1 MSADEFEIGDL
12 KVRRGER
19 GFTRLPVTSLLVGAE
34 LTIPLHVIHGA
45 KEGPVLG
52 LISGIHGPE
61 HFVIRIVREVILGLN
76 PEELAGTVLAIPV
89 ANPVA
94 FARAKRSTPEE
105 DIDFGDM
112 NRIFPGVRA
121 KPAFGGGE
129 SEPSDR
135 SLTEWMASTISEQ
148 FFPRLQYLIDFH
160 CHFSGCALIET
171 IVKTD
176 QSGKRDRESFEMNR
190 LFNLGVMHESGGMSS
205 TTATGYASKIGVTT
219 AVAEIGGGG
228 LSGVIQKKALKIG
241 IDGVLNVMR
250 YLKMIPGVLT
260 PPGKQLYG
268 TRQPHVRPTKAG
280 YLLSEYEPDSLF
292 ENSPLGVSVRE
303 GDLLGTVLNPY
314 TFEEVERLY
323 VPADGVL
330 YLCRTSGPVEAG
342 SHAYAVT
349 AYEGAHWID

>member
-160 CHFSGCALIET
+160 CHGGEGGLVMMLQTKDGEGEVAERSRAIT
-171 IVKTD
+171 
-176 QSGKRDRESFEMNR
+176 RY
-190 LFNLGVMHESGGMSS
+190 FNLGIINENESAGII
-205 TTATGYASKIGVTT
+205 TATSYANSLGVAT
-219 AVAEIGGGG
+219 AVAEIGGGV
-228 LSGVIQKKALKIG
+228 LPEQVQKKAVQLG
-241 IDGVLNVMR
+241 VDGVFNVLR
-250 YLKMIPGVLT
+250 YLKMMPGEPVE
-260 PPGKQLYG
+260 PD
-268 TRQPHVRPTKAG
+268 RQFSAHVRPHVRPTKAG
-280 YLLSEYEPDSLF
+280 YLITHCEPEDLFQGDSLGI
-292 ENSPLGVSVRE
+292 PVKK
-303 GDLLGTVLNPY
+303 GDVLAEVFDPY
-314 TFEEVERLY
+314 TFEVVEQL
-323 VPADGVL
+323 VSPVDGLV
-330 YLCRTSGPVEAG
+330 YMTRRSGPVEAG
-342 SHAYAVT
+342 
-349 AYEGAHWID
+349 AHGYSITDASRAKWID